1 MAETFLEALAR
12 LRGGQAAG
20 ATPLPTG
27 YSQIQVPQGTLR
39 DADTRTTPTG
49 EVLRTAGINAPE
61 LMTQDHKQLIRH
73 GAVVVDEKPKAPAR
87 SRKAPVK
94 QDPEGETLGE

>member
-49 EVLRTAGINAPE
+49 SCAPC
-61 LMTQDHKQLIRH
+61 
-73 GAVVVDEKPKAPAR
+73 GAR
-87 SRKAPVK
+87 SICARH
-94 QDPEGETLGE
+94 DPRGQTWASCGGPRRR